1 VPDASIEIKDWKPVP
16 PPEAVTLAGR
26 WVTLEPLSAKK
37 HGAAI
42 WQAVHGHDD
51 VWQWLADGPYA
62 SEAAFLEAL
71 AAKEAGAAA
80 RFYAIVPA
88 ASGSAVGYASLMRI
102 DTANGVIE
110 VGNVLFSPQLQ
121 RTPAATEAMFLLA
134 QYVFEGLGYRR
145 YEWKCNS
152 QNAPSGRAAERLG
165 FTFEGIFHQHM
176 VVKGKNRDTAWYA
189 MLDSE
194 WPARKAA
201 FVSWLAE
208 SNFDAAGRQKR
219 TLRSFGPLRQPQR
232 RRSDPLPEM
241 MDRG

>member
-1 VPDASIEIKDWKPVP
+1 MKDWKPVP
-16 PPEAVTLAGR
+16 QPEAVSLTGR

-37 HGAAI
+37 HGPAI
-42 WQAVHGHDD
+42 WQAVHGYDE
-51 VWQWLADGPYA
+51 VWQWLGDGPYA
-62 SEAAFLEAL
+62 SEAALKGAL
-71 AAKEAGAAA
+71 AEKETGTGA

-88 ASGSAVGYASLMRI
+88 STGHAVGYASLMRI

-121 RTPAATEAMFLLA
+121 RTPAATEAMFLMA

-152 QNAPSGRAAERLG
+152 QNGPSGRAAERLG

-176 VVKGKNRDTAWYA
+176 VVKGKSRDTAWYA
-189 MLDSE
+189 MLDAD

-201 FVSWLAE
+201 FVSWLAG

-232 RRSDPLPEM
+232 RRSDPMPEM
-241 MDRG
+241 TDRG